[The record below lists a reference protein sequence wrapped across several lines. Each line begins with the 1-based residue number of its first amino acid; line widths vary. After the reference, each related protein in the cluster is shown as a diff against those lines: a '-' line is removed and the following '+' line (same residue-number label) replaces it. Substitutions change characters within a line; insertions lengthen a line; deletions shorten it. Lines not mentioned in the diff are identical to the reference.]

1 MMNKKKIIV
10 GLSLLFSAVL
20 VIVIINTNYS
30 YKRYVSKYNDS
41 ILGVISEIKENYPYI
56 KDEEIKEILDGNNNE
71 KEKGKEL
78 VKRYGISLDDS
89 IILDLEEEHEKII
102 IRNIIVV
109 IIIFII
115 VLIGFFIQGKK
126 KKAKIDKIIEYIE
139 EINKKNYSLKIEDN
153 TDDMFSKLRNEL
165 YKITIML
172 KEEAENAQKEKI
184 GLARSLGDISHQIK
198 TPLTSISIMLDEI
211 KENENMDVETRKKF
225 LFEISRQIEQ
235 INFLVISLL
244 KLSKLDA
251 NAIEFE
257 NEKYDL
263 VMLAKETI
271 KNLEIPLEI
280 KEQKIVIEAKEKSL
294 VTGDYKWTL
303 EAITNIVK
311 NCIEHTGMGKNI
323 YIEIKNS
330 ELYIELNISDE
341 GTGISE
347 KDLKH
352 IFERFYK
359 GENSSE
365 NSFGIGLS
373 LAKTILEK
381 QNATIKCFSKLGEG
395 TTFKIRFY
403 R

>member
-102 IRNIIVV
+102 IQNIIVV

-115 VLIGFFIQGKK
+115 VLIGVFIQGKK

-311 NCIEHTGMGKNI
+311 NCIEHTAMGKNI

>member
-10 GLSLLFSAVL
+10 GLSLLFSVVL
-20 VIVIINTNYS
+20 VIVILNTNYS

-78 VKRYGISLDDS
+78 VKRYGISLDNS

-102 IRNIIVV
+102 IQNIIVV

-115 VLIGFFIQGKK
+115 VLIGVFIQGKK

>member
-10 GLSLLFSAVL
+10 GLSLLFSVVL
-20 VIVIINTNYS
+20 VIVILNTNYS

-78 VKRYGISLDDS
+78 VKRYGISLDNS

>member
-1 MMNKKKIIV
+1 M
-10 GLSLLFSAVL
+10 
-20 VIVIINTNYS
+20 
-30 YKRYVSKYNDS
+30 
-41 ILGVISEIKENYPYI
+41 GVISEIKENYPYI

-102 IRNIIVV
+102 IQNIIVV

-115 VLIGFFIQGKK
+115 VLIGVFIQGKK

>member
-1 MMNKKKIIV
+1 MNKKKIIV

-102 IRNIIVV
+102 IQNIIVV

-115 VLIGFFIQGKK
+115 VLIGVFIQGKK

>member
-56 KDEEIKEILDGNNNE
+56 KDGEIKEILDGNNNE

-102 IRNIIVV
+102 IQNIIVV

-115 VLIGFFIQGKK
+115 VLIGVFIQGKK

-381 QNATIKCFSKLGEG
+381 QNATIKCFSKLREG

>member
-1 MMNKKKIIV
+1 
-10 GLSLLFSAVL
+10 
-20 VIVIINTNYS
+20 
-30 YKRYVSKYNDS
+30 
-41 ILGVISEIKENYPYI
+41 
-56 KDEEIKEILDGNNNE
+56 
-71 KEKGKEL
+71 
-78 VKRYGISLDDS
+78 
-89 IILDLEEEHEKII
+89 
-102 IRNIIVV
+102 
-109 IIIFII
+109 
-115 VLIGFFIQGKK
+115 
-126 KKAKIDKIIEYIE
+126 
-139 EINKKNYSLKIEDN
+139 
-153 TDDMFSKLRNEL
+153 
-165 YKITIML
+165 
-172 KEEAENAQKEKI
+172 
-184 GLARSLGDISHQIK
+184 
-198 TPLTSISIMLDEI
+198 
-211 KENENMDVETRKKF
+211 MDVETRKKF

-347 KDLKH
+347 KR
-352 IFERFYK
+352 FETYF
-359 GENSSE
+359 
-365 NSFGIGLS
+365 
-373 LAKTILEK
+373 
-381 QNATIKCFSKLGEG
+381 
-395 TTFKIRFY
+395 
-403 R
+403 

>member
-102 IRNIIVV
+102 IQNIIVV

-115 VLIGFFIQGKK
+115 VLIGVFIQGKK

-294 VTGDYKWTL
+294 VIGDYKWTL

>member
-102 IRNIIVV
+102 IQNIIVV

-115 VLIGFFIQGKK
+115 VLIGVFIQGKK

-153 TDDMFSKLRNEL
+153 TDDMFSKLSNEL

>member
-102 IRNIIVV
+102 IQNIIVV

-115 VLIGFFIQGKK
+115 VLIGVFIQGKK

-294 VTGDYKWTL
+294 VTGDYKWIL

>member
-78 VKRYGISLDDS
+78 VKRYGISLDNS

-102 IRNIIVV
+102 IQNIIVV

-115 VLIGFFIQGKK
+115 VLIGVFIQGKK

-271 KNLEIPLEI
+271 KNLENPLEI

>member
-1 MMNKKKIIV
+1 M
-10 GLSLLFSAVL
+10 
-20 VIVIINTNYS
+20 
-30 YKRYVSKYNDS
+30 
-41 ILGVISEIKENYPYI
+41 
-56 KDEEIKEILDGNNNE
+56 
-71 KEKGKEL
+71 
-78 VKRYGISLDDS
+78 
-89 IILDLEEEHEKII
+89 
-102 IRNIIVV
+102 
-109 IIIFII
+109 
-115 VLIGFFIQGKK
+115 
-126 KKAKIDKIIEYIE
+126 
-139 EINKKNYSLKIEDN
+139 
-153 TDDMFSKLRNEL
+153 
-165 YKITIML
+165 
-172 KEEAENAQKEKI
+172 
-184 GLARSLGDISHQIK
+184 
-198 TPLTSISIMLDEI
+198 
-211 KENENMDVETRKKF
+211 
-225 LFEISRQIEQ
+225 
-235 INFLVISLL
+235 
-244 KLSKLDA
+244 SKLDA

>member
-102 IRNIIVV
+102 IQNIIVV

-115 VLIGFFIQGKK
+115 VLIGVFIQGKK

-172 KEEAENAQKEKI
+172 KEETENAQKEKI

-381 QNATIKCFSKLGEG
+381 QNATIRCFSKLGEG

>member
-1 MMNKKKIIV
+1 
-10 GLSLLFSAVL
+10 
-20 VIVIINTNYS
+20 
-30 YKRYVSKYNDS
+30 
-41 ILGVISEIKENYPYI
+41 
-56 KDEEIKEILDGNNNE
+56 
-71 KEKGKEL
+71 
-78 VKRYGISLDDS
+78 
-89 IILDLEEEHEKII
+89 
-102 IRNIIVV
+102 
-109 IIIFII
+109 
-115 VLIGFFIQGKK
+115 
-126 KKAKIDKIIEYIE
+126 
-139 EINKKNYSLKIEDN
+139 
-153 TDDMFSKLRNEL
+153 MFSKLRNEL

-311 NCIEHTGMGKNI
+311 NCIEHTAMGKNI

-330 ELYIELNISDE
+330 ELYVELNISDE

-381 QNATIKCFSKLGEG
+381 QNATIKCFSELGKG

>member
-102 IRNIIVV
+102 IQNIIVV

-115 VLIGFFIQGKK
+115 VLIGVFIQGKK

>member
-102 IRNIIVV
+102 IQNIIVV

-115 VLIGFFIQGKK
+115 VLIGVFIQGKK

-172 KEEAENAQKEKI
+172 KEEAENAQKEKL

>member
-102 IRNIIVV
+102 IQNIIVV

-115 VLIGFFIQGKK
+115 VLIGVFIQGKK
-126 KKAKIDKIIEYIE
+126 KKAKIHKIIEYIE

>member
-102 IRNIIVV
+102 IQNIIVV

-115 VLIGFFIQGKK
+115 VLIGVFIQGKK

-303 EAITNIVK
+303 EVITNIVK

>member
-102 IRNIIVV
+102 IQNIIVV

-115 VLIGFFIQGKK
+115 VLIGVFIQGKK

-323 YIEIKNS
+323 YIEIQNS

>member
-102 IRNIIVV
+102 IQNIIVV

-115 VLIGFFIQGKK
+115 VLIGVFIQGKK

-381 QNATIKCFSKLGEG
+381 QNATIKCFSKLREG

>member
-1 MMNKKKIIV
+1 M
-10 GLSLLFSAVL
+10 LFSAVL